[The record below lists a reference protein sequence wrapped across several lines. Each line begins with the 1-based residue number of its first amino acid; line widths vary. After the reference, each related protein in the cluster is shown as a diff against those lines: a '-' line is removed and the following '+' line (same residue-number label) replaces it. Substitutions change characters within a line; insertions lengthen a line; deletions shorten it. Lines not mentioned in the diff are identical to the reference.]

1 MLFLLTI
8 VDSLHLVSSLLS
20 FSLPSLSSSFY
31 TYIYPFSLPF
41 SLPLAQVMVAYHLH
55 SSPLLLLTLQTS
67 LVMSVYLTI
76 SISLERY
83 TSVIYPLTALRL
95 KISHSRY
102 YFLFY
107 GLPAILLSI
116 LVSLPTYFLVK
127 TKCLHPVREDSF
139 PMVFTSIL

>member
-41 SLPLAQVMVAYHLH
+41 TLPLAQVMVAYHLH

-76 SISLERY
+76 SISVERY

-95 KISHSRY
+95 KKSLS

-139 PMVFTSIL
+139 PMVFTSIF